1 MFAARRHL
9 NTDSLFVGLFEASP
23 PITAYVFTPN
33 NSLPTGFTFQTECKL
48 PHFGRRRALGA
59 TRGIGLAIAEAFAQ
73 AGADVAVCGTHE
85 DALQKTKEHLASFGG
100 KVCAVRTD
108 ISKPEDCDAF
118 VSAVVKELGGLDVLV
133 NNAGITKDGL
143 VVRMRPEDWDAVINV
158 NLTGTFLMSKAAL
171 KVMFKQRSG
180 NIVNISSVIGEMGNA
195 GQANYAASKAGI
207 IGLTKSLAKEFGSRG
222 VRVNAVAPG
231 FVRTAMTD
239 AMSEEMKEKAFEAI
253 ALKRFAEP
261 QDIAKA
267 VMFLAS
273 RNAAYI
279 TGHVL
284 AVNGGLYI

>member
-1 MFAARRHL
+1 MADFSGQVVAV
-9 NTDSLFVGLFEASP
+9 T
-23 PITAYVFTPN
+23 
-33 NSLPTGFTFQTECKL
+33 
-48 PHFGRRRALGA
+48 GA
-59 TRGIGLAIAEAFAQ
+59 TRGIGYAIAESFAK
-73 AGADVAVCGTHE
+73 AGASVAICGTHE
-85 DALQKTKEHLASFGG
+85 DVVQDTVKKLQAFGG
-100 KVCAVRTD
+100 KVFGMRTN
-108 ISKPEDCDAF
+108 IASEADCNSF
-118 VSAVVKELGGLDVLV
+118 VENIVKELGGLDVLI

-143 VVRMRPEDWDAVINV
+143 TVRMSEADWNSVINV

-171 KVMFKQRSG
+171 KVMFKKRSG
-180 NIVNISSVIGEMGNA
+180 NIVNISSVIGQMGNA

-239 AMSEEMKEKAFEAI
+239 ALSEEMKEKALQAV

-273 RNAAYI
+273 QDAAYI

>member
-1 MFAARRHL
+1 MPDFKGQKVAV
-9 NTDSLFVGLFEASP
+9 T
-23 PITAYVFTPN
+23 
-33 NSLPTGFTFQTECKL
+33 
-48 PHFGRRRALGA
+48 GA

-73 AGADVAVCGTHE
+73 AGADVAVCGTNE
-85 DALQKTKEHLASFGG
+85 ELLKKTKEHLLSFGG
-100 KVCAVRTD
+100 KVCALKAD
-108 ISKPEDCDAF
+108 ISKAQDCDTF
-118 VSAVVKELGGLDVLV
+118 VAAAVQELGGLDVLV

-143 VVRMRPEDWDAVINV
+143 VVRMRPEDWDSVINV

-239 AMSEEMKEKAFEAI
+239 ALSEEMKEKAFEAVP
-253 ALKRFAEP
+253 LKRFAEP

-273 RNAAYI
+273 QDAAYI

>member
-1 MFAARRHL
+1 MADFKGQVVAV
-9 NTDSLFVGLFEASP
+9 T
-23 PITAYVFTPN
+23 
-33 NSLPTGFTFQTECKL
+33 
-48 PHFGRRRALGA
+48 GA
-59 TRGIGLAIAEAFAQ
+59 TRGIGYALAEAFAK
-73 AGADVAVCGTHE
+73 AGASVAICGTHE
-85 DALQKTKEHLASFGG
+85 DAVQDTVKKLAALGG
-100 KVCAVRTD
+100 KVFGQRTD
-108 ISKPEDCDAF
+108 ISNETDCNSFIDNT
-118 VSAVVKELGGLDVLV
+118 VKELGSLDVLI

-143 VVRMRPEDWDAVINV
+143 TVRMSKADWNAVINV
-158 NLTGTFLMSKAAL
+158 NLTGTFLMSRAAL
-171 KVMFKQRSG
+171 KVMFKKRSG
-180 NIVNISSVIGEMGNA
+180 NIVNISSVIGQMGNA
-195 GQANYAASKAGI
+195 GQSNYAASKAGI

-239 AMSEEMKEKAFEAI
+239 ALSEEMKEKALQAV

-273 RNAAYI
+273 QDAAYI

>member
-1 MFAARRHL
+1 MVDFAGQVVA
-9 NTDSLFVGLFEASP
+9 
-23 PITAYVFTPN
+23 IT
-33 NSLPTGFTFQTECKL
+33 
-48 PHFGRRRALGA
+48 GA
-59 TRGIGLAIAEAFAQ
+59 TRGIGYALAEAFAK
-73 AGADVAVCGTHE
+73 AGASVAVCGTHE
-85 DALQKTKEHLASFGG
+85 EAVQDAVKRLQVFSNKIWGMRA
-100 KVCAVRTD
+100 D
-108 ISKPEDCDAF
+108 ISQEADCENF
-118 VSAVVKELGGLDVLV
+118 IENTVKELGGLDVLV

-143 VVRMRPEDWDAVINV
+143 TVRMSQADWDAVINV

-171 KVMFKQRSG
+171 KVMFKKRRG
-180 NIVNISSVIGEMGNA
+180 NIVNISSVIGQMGNA

-239 AMSEEMKEKAFEAI
+239 ALSEEMKEKALQAV

-273 RNAAYI
+273 QDAAYI

>member
-1 MFAARRHL
+1 M
-9 NTDSLFVGLFEASP
+9 TDFKGKKVAV
-23 PITAYVFTPN
+23 T
-33 NSLPTGFTFQTECKL
+33 
-48 PHFGRRRALGA
+48 GA
-59 TRGIGLAIAEAFAQ
+59 TRGIGFALAEAFAQ
-73 AGADVAVCGTHE
+73 AGADVAVCGTNE
-85 DALQKTKEHLASFGG
+85 ELLKKTADALGAFGG
-100 KVCAVRTD
+100 KVYAAKCD
-108 ISKPEDCDAF
+108 ISKSEDCEAF
-118 VSAVVKELGGLDVLV
+118 VAGTVKELGGLDVLV

-143 VVRMRPEDWDAVINV
+143 AVRMSEADWDAVINV

-180 NIVNISSVIGEMGNA
+180 NIVNVSSVIGQMGNA

-239 AMSEEMKEKAFEAI
+239 ALSEEMKEKAFAAI
-253 ALKRFAEP
+253 PLKRFAEP

-273 RNAAYI
+273 QDAAYI

>member
-1 MFAARRHL
+1 MSDFKGQKVAV
-9 NTDSLFVGLFEASP
+9 T
-23 PITAYVFTPN
+23 
-33 NSLPTGFTFQTECKL
+33 
-48 PHFGRRRALGA
+48 GA
-59 TRGIGLAIAEAFAQ
+59 TRGIGLAIAQAFVQ
-73 AGADVAVCGTHE
+73 AGAAVAICGTHE
-85 DALQKTKEHLASFGG
+85 ELLQKTKEHLESLGG
-100 KVCAVRTD
+100 KVCARKAD
-108 ISKPEDCDAF
+108 ISKGEDCDAF
-118 VSAVVKELGGLDVLV
+118 VAAAVEELGGLDVLV

-143 VVRMRPEDWDAVINV
+143 VLRMRPEDWQSVINV

-171 KVMFKQRSG
+171 KAMFKQRSG
-180 NIVNISSVIGEMGNA
+180 SIINISSVIGEMGNA

-222 VRVNAVAPG
+222 IRVNAVAPG

-239 AMSEEMKEKAFEAI
+239 AMSQEMQEKAFEAI
-253 ALKRFAEP
+253 PLKRFAEP

-273 RNAAYI
+273 QDAAYI